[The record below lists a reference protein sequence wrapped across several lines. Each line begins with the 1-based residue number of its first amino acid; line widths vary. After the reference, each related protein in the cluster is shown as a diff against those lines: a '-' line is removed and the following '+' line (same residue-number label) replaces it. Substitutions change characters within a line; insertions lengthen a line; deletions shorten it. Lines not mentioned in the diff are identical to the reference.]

1 MRHAGNTSSRPNK
14 ELVLEAMRDNLDPVY
29 LTLREFF
36 SRPYFHRRWII
47 QEVALA
53 SDVICQS
60 GSLELAWDALSQAVS
75 NVRFDEIRRDS
86 EREPRNAI
94 GFQRHGAC
102 PRHNQ
107 GSTVQYGFPTSQ
119 PGRGDDGNSS
129 LQRLDDTSTDSTP
142 AILDIF
148 SIACVT
154 RPFSGEH
161 VVSDLPS
168 WVPDWRF
175 MDFEYEKYS
184 WSTRLEARYGASL
197 QLFSNGE
204 RRIKWPAIKDPDHQG
219 HLNMPVQLIDY
230 IETVIL
236 LRPTS
241 STKDSQNKPNNDVDN
256 KDNGVFQSINSFQTV
271 CSSLRKEAYHTDQ
284 VCRSCRIFRIPVRQR
299 TRNIDLVDLL
309 TAHPY
314 RIHTDFRGS
323 NVKKDQPRQVL
334 TYLQN
339 PWSESE
345 ALDLRQKRIAQVLRG
360 RCVSVSRNGHAGVAN
375 LRVRPGDRVVSVTGG
390 EPNFVLRFNAQNCS
404 ETGLQVAELISD
416 TSTLNLV
423 DPDSPCTIVC
433 LA

>member
-1 MRHAGNTSSRPNK
+1 
-14 ELVLEAMRDNLDPVY
+14 
-29 LTLREFF
+29 
-36 SRPYFHRRWII
+36 
-47 QEVALA
+47 
-53 SDVICQS
+53 
-60 GSLELAWDALSQAVS
+60 
-75 NVRFDEIRRDS
+75 
-86 EREPRNAI
+86 
-94 GFQRHGAC
+94 
-102 PRHNQ
+102 
-107 GSTVQYGFPTSQ
+107 
-119 PGRGDDGNSS
+119 
-129 LQRLDDTSTDSTP
+129 
-142 AILDIF
+142 
-148 SIACVT
+148 
-154 RPFSGEH
+154 
-161 VVSDLPS
+161 
-168 WVPDWRF
+168 
-175 MDFEYEKYS
+175 
-184 WSTRLEARYGASL
+184 
-197 QLFSNGE
+197 
-204 RRIKWPAIKDPDHQG
+204 
-219 HLNMPVQLIDY
+219 MPVQLIDY

-360 RCVSVSRNGHAGVAN
+360 RCVFVSRNGHAGVAN
-375 LRVRPGDRVVSVTGG
+375 LRVRPGDTVVSVTGG